1 MANIGLSI
9 NQISTVL
16 NSLLT
21 QAQLGNSA
29 VVDTGSFIS
38 VAQTALSTAPD
49 VMLQS
54 IGQMFSSRSIVSIR
68 PYERKFKNLER
79 SEVEWG
85 NAVRKLNYIDIPMEN
100 NQEYLAE
107 DGDTVDMYRVRAPKV
122 LQTNFYGQNTF
133 QQAYTLYDHQLNIAF
148 ATPDDFSRFIGG
160 YLQNKADQREQ
171 AHEATARATLVNL
184 IAGVIASGSTGS
196 IKVLSLYNAQNG
208 TTLTATDIMKSENLP
223 DFLRFF
229 VATIKIYMKLMSER
243 SQMFQVNVTG
253 KGITRHTPASRA
265 RMYLYTPFMEM
276 AKTQVLADVF
286 NEGYITL
293 DNFEEVNF
301 WQSIAER
308 STINVTAGYM
318 DGTGAFKSSAV
329 KNANVLGVIFD
340 EQAAGYTF
348 IHQGGGSTPYNP
360 AGGYTN
366 VFVNFND
373 RYFNDFTE
381 KAIVFTLE

>member
-21 QAQLGNSA
+21 QAQLGNAA
-29 VVDTGSFIS
+29 VVDTSSFIS
-38 VAQTALSTAPD
+38 VAQTVLSTAPD

-107 DGDTVDMYRVRAPKV
+107 DGETVDMYRVRAPKI

-171 AHEATARATLVNL
+171 SHEATARATLVNL
-184 IAGVIASGSTGS
+184 IAGVIASGSTGY

-208 TTLTATDIMKSENLP
+208 TSLTATDIMKSENLP

-253 KGITRHTPASRA
+253 KAITRHTPASRA

-301 WQSIAER
+301 WQSIADTD
-308 STINVTAGYM
+308 TINVTAGYM
-318 DGTGAFKSSAV
+318 DSTGAFTSSTV
-329 KNANVLGVIFD
+329 NNAKVLGVIFD

-348 IHQGGGSTPYNP
+348 IYQGGGSTPYNP

-366 VFVNFND
+366 AFVSFND

-381 KAIVFTLE
+381 KAIVSTLE